1 MSKYVETRNW
11 CFMGIL
17 FARKAA
23 LLASILCF
31 GVVGEFVPVREAS
44 AQSDWRASDGD
55 IEARARAMMR
65 LMDDGD
71 LRKRMSVEAS
81 KVVDT
86 YSEKKIMEVWT
97 ELFRSLAAQ

>member
-1 MSKYVETRNW
+1 
-11 CFMGIL
+11 
-17 FARKAA
+17 
-23 LLASILCF
+23 
-31 GVVGEFVPVREAS
+31 
-44 AQSDWRASDGD
+44 
-55 IEARARAMMR
+55 MMR